1 MADSS
6 GPVVSRLSPQTR
18 ETMQR
23 YQQRGLQELL
33 RHVWKHSSFYRDY
46 YGSHGINERDLS
58 DISIRDL
65 PFLSKK
71 TLMDNFDRAVT
82 DARLKRVELEQWIQ
96 NHRDPREAFSKDF
109 VVLHGSGSSGELGI
123 FVYDRASWRIADA
136 VVAGRLPAPE
146 NYPSGKTRAAF
157 YLASH
162 GHFAGVSTATSMPE
176 SVYETLI
183 VSLLEP
189 REHAVSRLNAFQPHR
204 LYGYSSSVSELAE
217 LAIQGALDIRPM
229 RVFVSGDRLTDAME
243 ETVREAWKA
252 PIYHLYGASES
263 KYIAV
268 KEPAQDHLAVVEEL
282 NVVEVLDK
290 KDRPVPP
297 GEAGR
302 VVLTN
307 LYNRALPILRY
318 ELGDYVVRG
327 PRDSESSCAN
337 ISSIHGRVNDA
348 LPIVLADGSPDEIHP
363 IVLTTFYAP
372 GLERVQFISV
382 RPEHVRI
389 HYTAPRNIDPA
400 VREEFERML
409 ATRGATR
416 TTFEVRRVREIPNDP
431 QTGKLRLV
439 KIEHDQPGPPS
450 RPRSEQA
457 THFRGLRVE
466 PEEVEAIPR
475 SRPALRGV
483 VSEAK
488 ADYPKD
494 QCVHQL
500 FEEQATRTPNNV
512 AVVFEEQVLT
522 YDELNARAN
531 QLAHHLRAL
540 GVGPERLVAICVGR
554 SLDMAVGILGI
565 LKAGG
570 AWLPLDPAHPK
581 DRQGLVF
588 RDARAPVLLTQESLV
603 AGLPEHGART
613 VLLDSDWSA
622 ISECGTSNPE
632 NVSAPADLAYVIYT
646 SGSTGRPKGVMIT
659 HANLCHYVRAM
670 SEPLGIAE
678 KDIYLHTAT
687 IAFSSSTRQLMVPL
701 TLGARVVI
709 AATNEIRQPLELLE
723 MVKRLMVTIVDFVP
737 SYWRNCLNALTSLDI
752 STRNALLE
760 NHLRLILSASEPL
773 LPDLPRKWTFEL
785 GHGASLV
792 NMFGQTETTGIVATY
807 PIPPSDHL
815 ERKTVPI
822 GGPIANTQI
831 YLLDDQECPVPVGA
845 AGEIYVGGP
854 GVGRGYLNQ
863 PELTAER
870 FVPNPFSNEV
880 GDRLY
885 RTGDLARCRP
895 DGNIEFLGR
904 IDHQV
909 KIRGFRIEPGEIEAV
924 LAQHP
929 GVGENTVT
937 AREDEPDNKRLVAY
951 VVPRGG
957 RAPVTGELLR
967 NFLREKLPEYM
978 IPSVFVML
986 EALPLT
992 PSGKVDRR
1000 ALTVPDQNRPE
1011 LQEAFVAPR
1020 TPAEKVIAGI
1030 WAEVLGLERVG
1041 VHDNFFDLG
1050 AHSLLATLV
1059 ISRVRDAFQVE
1070 LSLRSLFETPTVA
1083 GLAEVIQQAKDS
1095 LAESPAPKIS
1105 EVAPMKIAVVPK
1117 N

>member
-1 MADSS
+1 
-6 GPVVSRLSPQTR
+6 
-18 ETMQR
+18 
-23 YQQRGLQELL
+23 
-33 RHVWKHSSFYRDY
+33 
-46 YGSHGINERDLS
+46 
-58 DISIRDL
+58 
-65 PFLSKK
+65 
-71 TLMDNFDRAVT
+71 
-82 DARLKRVELEQWIQ
+82 
-96 NHRDPREAFSKDF
+96 
-109 VVLHGSGSSGELGI
+109 
-123 FVYDRASWRIADA
+123 
-136 VVAGRLPAPE
+136 
-146 NYPSGKTRAAF
+146 
-157 YLASH
+157 
-162 GHFAGVSTATSMPE
+162 
-176 SVYETLI
+176 
-183 VSLLEP
+183 
-189 REHAVSRLNAFQPHR
+189 
-204 LYGYSSSVSELAE
+204 
-217 LAIQGALDIRPM
+217 
-229 RVFVSGDRLTDAME
+229 
-243 ETVREAWKA
+243 
-252 PIYHLYGASES
+252 
-263 KYIAV
+263 
-268 KEPAQDHLAVVEEL
+268 
-282 NVVEVLDK
+282 
-290 KDRPVPP
+290 
-297 GEAGR
+297 
-302 VVLTN
+302 
-307 LYNRALPILRY
+307 
-318 ELGDYVVRG
+318 
-327 PRDSESSCAN
+327 
-337 ISSIHGRVNDA
+337 
-348 LPIVLADGSPDEIHP
+348 
-363 IVLTTFYAP
+363 
-372 GLERVQFISV
+372 
-382 RPEHVRI
+382 
-389 HYTAPRNIDPA
+389 
-400 VREEFERML
+400 
-409 ATRGATR
+409 
-416 TTFEVRRVREIPNDP
+416 
-431 QTGKLRLV
+431 
-439 KIEHDQPGPPS
+439 
-450 RPRSEQA
+450 
-457 THFRGLRVE
+457 
-466 PEEVEAIPR
+466 
-475 SRPALRGV
+475 
-483 VSEAK
+483 
-488 ADYPKD
+488 
-494 QCVHQL
+494 
-500 FEEQATRTPNNV
+500 
-512 AVVFEEQVLT
+512 
-522 YDELNARAN
+522 
-531 QLAHHLRAL
+531 
-540 GVGPERLVAICVGR
+540 
-554 SLDMAVGILGI
+554 
-565 LKAGG
+565 
-570 AWLPLDPAHPK
+570 
-581 DRQGLVF
+581 
-588 RDARAPVLLTQESLV
+588 
-603 AGLPEHGART
+603 
-613 VLLDSDWSA
+613 
-622 ISECGTSNPE
+622 
-632 NVSAPADLAYVIYT
+632 
-646 SGSTGRPKGVMIT
+646 
-659 HANLCHYVRAM
+659 
-670 SEPLGIAE
+670 
-678 KDIYLHTAT
+678 
-687 IAFSSSTRQLMVPL
+687 VPL

-773 LPDLPRKWTFEL
+773 LPDLPWKWTFEL
-785 GHGASLV
+785 GHGAKLV

-807 PIPPSDHL
+807 PIPPSDHP

-822 GGPIANTQI
+822 GGPIGNTQI

-895 DGNIEFLGR
+895 DGSIEFLGR

-1000 ALTVPDQNRPE
+1000 ALPVPDQNRPE
-1011 LQEAFVAPR
+1011 LKEAFVAPR

-1105 EVAPMKIAVVPK
+1105 EVAHMKIAVVPK